1 LFHEKFFTYDKD
13 NLLNKITIH
22 NLNFW
27 PKYDEISFNE
37 KTDSVGNYYTQSLKY
52 YYEKKELI
60 KEEKFAQ
67 PEYNRGS
74 ILSEL
79 KFYKYDE
86 KGNCI
91 EEKTKYG
98 YSGVAYVK
106 SLTQK
111 IELLMQLIRHPM
123 IRTLGMNQCN
133 IFTTEEMN

>member
-1 LFHEKFFTYDKD
+1 MFHEKFYTYNKFNVLD
-13 NLLNKITIH
+13 KITLHKPTI
-22 NLNFW
+22 W
-27 PKYDEISFNE
+27 AKYDEKSFYE
-37 KTDSVGNYYTQSLKY
+37 KPDSVGTYYTQSLKY